1 MKLVTSFSLLGTITA
16 ASLMGQKLETHKLDP
31 TAVMRVETAKDHLT
45 VIELRD
51 PVTMVA
57 IGNQSAFVVERRENK
72 VFVKPTE
79 DGAQTNL
86 FIWTNAGR
94 YAYELTPAQA
104 VEKMHFA
111 IDQAP
116 TAAKANLQPE
126 AAEKE
131 PQADGP
137 SLPQEMLTHARPIL
151 VHGERETEGR
161 VEISLRD
168 LFRKDNRLYL
178 RYAVVNHSAKAY
190 QPSRPAVWQLTGVRS
205 PQSLIP
211 LRERQLGEKFTRT
224 LRVDRSVGLHV
235 IDAEQSAEVAAGDDG
250 IGWVAL
256 EEPKTS
262 TEEPTI
268 LKLRFAADARGE
280 VNAMLVVRTAGDSR
294 EVANV
299 REEKRHIQR

>member
-1 MKLVTSFSLLGTITA
+1 MKWVTSFSLLGTFTA
-16 ASLMGQKLETHKLDP
+16 VSVMAQKLETQKLDP
-31 TAVMRVETAKDHLT
+31 TAVMRVETSKDHLT

-57 IGNQSAFVVERRENK
+57 VGNQSAFLVERRENK

-94 YAYELTPAQA
+94 YAYELTPAHA
-104 VEKMHFA
+104 VEQMHFA

-116 TAAKANLQPE
+116 TAAKVNLQPE
-126 AAEKE
+126 GAERE
-131 PQADGP
+131 PQAAGP

-151 VHGERETEGR
+151 VYGERETEGR

-190 QPSRPAVWQLTGVRS
+190 QPSQPAVWQLTGLRS
-205 PQSLIP
+205 AQSLIP
-211 LRERQLGEKFTRT
+211 LRDRQLGEKFSRT
-224 LRVDRSVGLHV
+224 LRADRSVGLRV
-235 IDAEQSAEVAAGDDG
+235 IDGEQSAQVAAGGDG
-250 IGWVAL
+250 IGWVVL
-256 EEPKTS
+256 EEPKAT
-262 TEEPTI
+262 TEEPAI
-268 LKLRFAADARGE
+268 LKFRFAADARGE
-280 VNAMLVVRTAGDSR
+280 VDAMLVVRTAGDPR